1 MNFMAKCIYRDGELL
16 SAEEVVDSPI
26 YNGNFIL
33 EDEGAIEGNLIVRRA
48 RLVDIQNVD
57 VITPLEAAEVV
68 GVSDHQIMVRGHQF
82 NTASRLGLPHKQSWL
97 LRSIGSK

>member
-16 SAEEVVDSPI
+16 SAEELVDAPI

-33 EDEGAIEGNLIVRRA
+33 EDEGAIEGDLIVRRA

>member
-16 SAEEVVDSPI
+16 SAEELVDAPI

-33 EDEGAIEGNLIVRRA
+33 EDEGAIEGSPITRRA

-57 VITPLEAAEVV
+57 IITPLEAAEVV
-68 GVSDHQIMVRGHQF
+68 GVSDHRMMVRGHQF
-82 NTASRLGLPHKQSWL
+82 NTESRLGLPHKQSWL
-97 LRSIGSK
+97 LRLIGSK

>member
-16 SAEEVVDSPI
+16 SAEELVDAPI

-33 EDEGAIEGNLIVRRA
+33 EDEGIIAGNLIVRRA
-48 RLVDIQNVD
+48 RLVNIQNVD
-57 VITPLEAAEVV
+57 IITPLEAAEVV

-82 NTASRLGLPHKQSWL
+82 NTESHLSLPHRQSWL
-97 LRSIGSK
+97 LRSIDSK